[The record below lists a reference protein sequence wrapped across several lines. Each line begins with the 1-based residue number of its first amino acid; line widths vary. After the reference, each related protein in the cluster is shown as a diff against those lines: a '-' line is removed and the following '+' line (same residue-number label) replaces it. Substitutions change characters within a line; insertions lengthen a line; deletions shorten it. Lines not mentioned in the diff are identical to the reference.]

1 MGVTKTTL
9 LERARHIA
17 DKFDV
22 NDEDVRRCA
31 TEFIRELR
39 LGLQQETPSMCQIP
53 TYVTQI
59 SSGSENVGV
68 TVNLMICYPS
78 LIICPRS
85 QLPVPAEVMV
95 AETAQELFLFIAK
108 RIEDFLKTYH
118 QPALE
123 LAEKD
128 SAHPFFS
135 LGFTFSFPA
144 YQTAVNSGIL
154 LRWTKGFDIP
164 GAVNQDVCVLLQT
177 EIDRL
182 RLPVKVTALV
192 NDAMGTIMSR
202 AYSLPISNER
212 PAVGAIFGTGTNGV
226 YMEQL
231 QAVSKHLDGE
241 FDSSSGR
248 MFMSTEWGSFD
259 NKLSVLPV
267 TPYDTKLDRNS
278 VNPGNQMF
286 EKRISG
292 MFLGEL
298 LRLAVLELYGDGW
311 SVNSSVLSVAQA
323 DTTYTLLPLRKK
335 IGEAFEIPEGRI
347 TVEDAQAVKA
357 IAFAI
362 GRRAAW
368 LAGMAIGS
376 VILQGKLLE
385 GEGSGVQVDK
395 KVDVAVDGSVVE
407 HYPGFETYMR
417 EALQAMDGIGKE
429 GEARIVIGHTKDG
442 SSVGAAI
449 IALLAAQQ
457 VAPNTRHL

>member
-1 MGVTKTTL
+1 MCSVHLHGDATTT
-9 LERARHIA
+9 
-17 DKFDV
+17 V
-22 NDEDVRRCA
+22 
-31 TEFIRELR
+31 
-39 LGLQQETPSMCQIP
+39 LQ
-53 TYVTQI
+53 
-59 SSGSENVGV
+59 
-68 TVNLMICYPS
+68 
-78 LIICPRS
+78 S
-85 QLPVPAEVMV
+85 QLHVPAEVMV

-118 QPALE
+118 QSALE

-144 YQTAVNSGIL
+144 YQTAVNAGIL

-164 GAVNQDVCVLLQT
+164 GVVNQDVCVLLQT

-182 RLPVKVTALV
+182 GLPIKVTALV

-202 AYSLPISNER
+202 AYSLPISHER
-212 PAVGAIFGTGTNGV
+212 PVVGAIFGTGTNGV
-226 YMEQL
+226 YMEHL
-231 QAVSKHLDGE
+231 QAVSKHLDGA

-267 TPYDTKLDRNS
+267 TPYDTELDRNS

-298 LRLAVLELYGDGW
+298 LRLAVLELYGDGSLQLFRNGLPSDVQEANSEGAKLKQSW

-323 DTTYTLLPLRKK
+323 DTTDTLLPLRKK
-335 IGEAFEIPEGRI
+335 ISETFEIPEERI
-347 TVEDAQAVKA
+347 TVEDAQAIKV

-362 GRRAAW
+362 GKRAAR

-376 VILQGKLLE
+376 VILQGQLLVS
-385 GEGSGVQVDK
+385 EGSGVQVDK

-429 GEARIVIGHTKDG
+429 GEARIVVGHTKDG

-449 IALLAAQQ
+449 VALLAAQQ